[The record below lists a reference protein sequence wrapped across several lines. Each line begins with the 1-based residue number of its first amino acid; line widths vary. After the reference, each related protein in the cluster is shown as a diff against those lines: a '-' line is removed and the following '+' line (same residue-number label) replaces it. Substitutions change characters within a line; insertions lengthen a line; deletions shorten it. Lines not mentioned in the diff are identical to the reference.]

1 MKKLLQQLFGR
12 SPDSPRPA
20 ASAAPAAAADPDA
33 APRPDYRDPE
43 YLRLAGQCA
52 LGDIAAMWDMAQWF
66 RRCLR
71 PSTLA
76 LLDAYD
82 SGDNTFGELDSR
94 TRYYS
99 PDSFPLRACVT
110 WLGQAARYGHKE
122 ARQLTEGRYFYRTCG
137 ILKEAAH
144 KVGGLSYD
152 HYYSSDL
159 HNLGLL
165 DIDSG
170 LEEFGLH
177 SLLPEGIYIASC
189 LSDYIPADS
198 DGFGREDTYESIF
211 YDEFFNHIP
220 GRTLE
225 DARRNLPKLLN
236 KRAAYWA
243 DPKNNPEHRKYRQL
257 WSEAGRERR

>member
-1 MKKLLQQLFGR
+1 MKKLLQQLFGCG
-12 SPDSPRPA
+12 PDSPRPA
-20 ASAAPAAAADPDA
+20 SSPVPAAAPETDA

-52 LGDIAAMWDMAQWF
+52 MGDIAAMWDMAQWF
-66 RRCLR
+66 RRYLR

-82 SGDNTFGELDSR
+82 SGDDTFGELDSR

-99 PDSFPLRACVT
+99 PDSFPLSACVT
-110 WLGQAARYGHKE
+110 WLGQAARYGH
-122 ARQLTEGRYFYRTCG
+122 AQAASIVDGRYFYRTCG
-137 ILKEAAH
+137 LLKAATLR
-144 KVGGLSYD
+144 VGAFGHEL
-152 HYYSSDL
+152 YYSSDL
-159 HNLGLL
+159 HNLGLP
-165 DIDSG
+165 DIDSS
-170 LEEFGLH
+170 LEEFGLNP
-177 SLLPEGIYIASC
+177 LLPEGIYIASY

-220 GRTLE
+220 GRTLD
-225 DARRNLPKLLN
+225 DARRNLPKLLK

-243 DPKNNPEHRKYRQL
+243 DPKHDPEHRKYRQL